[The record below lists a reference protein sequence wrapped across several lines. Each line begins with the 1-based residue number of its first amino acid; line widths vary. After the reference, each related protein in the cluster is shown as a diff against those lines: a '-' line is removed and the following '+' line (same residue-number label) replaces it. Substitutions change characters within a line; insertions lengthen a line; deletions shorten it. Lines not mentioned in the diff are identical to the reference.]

1 MSKLNVVWVLTLLWS
16 LVSVAHGETYT
27 PGTKVNKNFK
37 SFAEPFL
44 ATHCGD
50 CHGETDPESNLS
62 LTDLGP
68 VDEVNSAVWKSVW
81 AQVALKEMPPRDAS
95 DVGVV
100 ERLQFSDWIVGELKR
115 VMRDKG
121 GFRAH
126 YHETSNMEAI
136 Y

>member
-27 PGTKVNKNFK
+27 PGKKVNKNFK

-50 CHGETDPESNLS
+50 CHGETDPEGNLS

-68 VDEVNSAVWKSVW
+68 VDEVNSAVINQFFFQSRDPVEDEVD
-81 AQVALKEMPPRDAS
+81 AIECCFRIHVLYDREALHG
-95 DVGVV
+95 VGV
-100 ERLQFSDWIVGELKR
+100 LKLFCH
-115 VMRDKG
+115 V
-121 GFRAH
+121 
-126 YHETSNMEAI
+126 
-136 Y
+136 